1 MRLRAMI
8 IAGVGVLAVSGLI
21 LLWLL
26 AGITQLPRPT
36 AAGKTTDTRSAALP
50 SDADKIAFLQQYLT
64 LPSPIAA
71 TEFHIVYHDNAAGGL
86 PGPSD
91 WDMQAAIKVTPA
103 DLPRWTDGMQQVAT
117 GEVDLGW
124 GYALLPHEP
133 RWTIASQP
141 VVYTRAGTI
150 VAVFEREGIVFKRV
164 FTT

>member
-26 AGITQLPRPT
+26 ARITQLPRPT
-36 AAGKTTDTRSAALP
+36 AAGKSTDTRSAALAT
-50 SDADKIAFLQQYLT
+50 DADKIAFLQQYLT

-91 WDMQAAIKVTPA
+91 WDVQAVIKVAPA
-103 DLPRWTDGMQQVAT
+103 DLPRWTDGMQQVAA

-133 RWTIASQP
+133 
-141 VVYTRAGTI
+141 
-150 VAVFEREGIVFKRV
+150 
-164 FTT
+164 